1 MSPGLIAGALLLTL
15 AQPPTP
21 PTPDWS
27 PAHRDALARYGAG
40 LMQARRDR
48 LLTAAAAFEKAA
60 KDDPDSTEPLKELV
74 RLYSQTGREPDAVRA
89 ARTVLERNP
98 ADHDTAHALARLLYD
113 LGELHEAVS
122 VARSAAAGVDPARR
136 PEKALALSRDLG
148 TLLEKANDPAGAEA
162 ALTRARDVLVTH
174 RKQLVVPGGLT
185 PTEADV
191 ALANTQER
199 LGKALVAQKKTDA
212 AAAAFRAAH
221 ALYNDPKRLNDPEAA
236 ARLDWNLSAALAAK
250 GDPAAALRHLESFL
264 KLRPQAVEPFE
275 RLADVLRQNGQP
287 DEVIPALRRH
297 SAGDPTN
304 LPVQAVL
311 AAELARAPA
320 TRAAADDLFSR
331 IGTLSNDPKVLR
343 IVVRSHVQTARP
355 RSVLDDLDHAYQT
368 LKDRDAGGTARAA
381 EHDFAAERARVLGE
395 LLRAEADWAG
405 AVITAAADDL
415 SAGRKREYAT
425 WHVLGVLAARHGRL
439 DLAVVQFRQAV
450 ATAPRDTQPAAY
462 GALIDVLWRSRKPA
476 DVAAAC
482 RDGLRAADGVAPAYF
497 HFHLAYA
504 LAELGDGAEAVAAS
518 DRAIT
523 QAGDSDRLTVRL
535 RKAAVLKVLGRWDE
549 AIALCRRLLDEFDAP
564 ADRERTRYVLA
575 GAYWG
580 ARRDAEAEAELRLI
594 LDSHPDHAG
603 ACNDLGYHLAD
614 RGRNLDEAERLV
626 RRAVARDRLD
636 RRRSGDAEPDNPAYL
651 DSLAWVLFRRDKLPE
666 ARVLLERVSAT
677 PDGAADAVV
686 WDHLGDVCFRLDDKP
701 AAKAAWERA
710 AALYPADHRGQR
722 DGRLEEVRRKLRRVP

>member
-1 MSPGLIAGALLLTL
+1 MSTGLIAGVLLLSPS
-15 AQPPTP
+15 QPPAAP
-21 PTPDWS
+21 APDWS

-40 LMQARRDR
+40 LMQTRRDR

-74 RLYSQTGREPDAVRA
+74 RLYNQIGREPDAVRA

-98 ADHDTAHALARLLYD
+98 ADHDTAHTLARLLYE
-113 LGELHEAVS
+113 LGELPEAVS
-122 VARSAAAGVDPARR
+122 VARSAAAGIDPARR
-136 PEKALALSRDLG
+136 PEKALALYRDLG
-148 TLLEKANDPAGAEA
+148 TLLEKATDPAGAEA

-174 RKQLVVPGGLT
+174 RKQLVVPGRLT
-185 PTEADV
+185 PTEADT
-191 ALANTQER
+191 ALADTQER

-212 AAAAFRAAH
+212 AVAAFRAAH
-221 ALYNDPKRLNDPEAA
+221 ALFADPKRLNDRAAA

-275 RLADVLRQNGQP
+275 RLADVLRQGGQP
-287 DEVIPALRRH
+287 DEVIPALRRY

-311 AAELARAPA
+311 AAELARAAA
-320 TRAAADDLFSR
+320 TRPGADELFTR

-343 IVVRSHVQTARP
+343 VVVRSHVHTARP

-368 LKDRDAGGTARAA
+368 LKDRDAGGAARVV
-381 EHDFAAERARVLGE
+381 ERDFAAERARVLSD

-405 AVITAAADDL
+405 AVLTAAADDL

-476 DVAAAC
+476 DVAAA
-482 RDGLRAADGVAPAYF
+482 YF

-518 DRAIT
+518 DRAIA

-594 LDSHPDHAG
+594 LDAHPDHAG

-636 RRRSGDAEPDNPAYL
+636 RRRSGEVEPDNPAYL
-651 DSLAWVLFRRDKLPE
+651 DSLAWVLFRRDRLPE
-666 ARVLLERVSAT
+666 ARTLLERVSAT

>member
-1 MSPGLIAGALLLTL
+1 MSPGLFVGLLLL
-15 AQPPTP
+15 APTQQPPTP
-21 PTPDWS
+21 AAGWS
-27 PAHRDALARYGAG
+27 VPHRDALARYGAG

-48 LLTAAAAFEKAA
+48 LITAAAAFEKAA
-60 KDDPDSTEPLKELV
+60 KDDPDATEPLKELV

-89 ARTVLERNP
+89 ARTILERNP
-98 ADHDTAHALARLLYD
+98 ADNDTAHALARLLYD

-122 VARSAAAGVDPARR
+122 VARAAAAGIDAARR
-136 PEKALALSRDLG
+136 PEKALALYRDLG

-162 ALTRARDVLVTH
+162 ALLRARDVLVTR
-174 RKQLVVPGGLT
+174 RKQLVVPGGFT
-185 PTEADV
+185 PTEADA
-191 ALANTQER
+191 ALADTNER
-199 LGKALVAQKKTDA
+199 LGKAQVALKKADA
-212 AAAAFRAAH
+212 AAESFRAAH
-221 ALYNDPKRLNDPEAA
+221 AVYGDPKRLNDASAA
-236 ARLDWNLSAALAAK
+236 ARLDWNLSAALASK
-250 GDPAAALRHLESFL
+250 GDPAAALRHLEAFL

-275 RLADVLRQNGQP
+275 RLAEMLRQSGRA

-297 SAGDPTN
+297 AAADATN
-304 LPVQAVL
+304 LPLQAVL
-311 AAELARAPA
+311 GAELARVPA
-320 TRAAADDLFSR
+320 TRAAADEHFTR
-331 IGTLSNDPKVLR
+331 VGTLSNDPKLLR
-343 IVVRSHVQTARP
+343 VVVRSHVDTAQP
-355 RSVLDDLDHAYQT
+355 RRVLDDLDRAHQT
-368 LKDRDAGGTARAA
+368 LKDRDQGGSARVA
-381 EHDFAAERARVLGE
+381 ERDFAAERARVLGE
-395 LLRAEADWAG
+395 LLRTESGWAG
-405 AVITAAADDL
+405 AVISAAAEDL

-482 RDGLRAADGVAPAYF
+482 RDGLRAADGVAPAYLQ
-497 HFHLAYA
+497 FHLAYA
-504 LAELGDGAEAVAAS
+504 LAELGDGAEALAAS
-518 DRAIT
+518 DRAIA

-580 ARRDAEAEAELRLI
+580 ARRDAEAEAELRAI
-594 LDSHPDHAG
+594 LDAHPDHAG
-603 ACNDLGYHLAD
+603 SSNDLGYHLAD
-614 RGRNLDEAERLV
+614 RGRNLEEAERLV
-626 RRAVARDRLD
+626 RRALARDRLD
-636 RRRSGDAEPDNPAYL
+636 RRRSGEIEPDNPAYL
-651 DSLAWVLFRRDKLPE
+651 DSLAWVLFRRDKVPE
-666 ARVLLERVSAT
+666 ARALLERVSAL
-677 PDGAADAVV
+677 PDGAADPVV

-710 AALYPADHRGQR
+710 AALYPTDHRGQR